1 MMPLGP
7 IIQIPYHIPPDIEYR
22 LATGAATRSGQIIRD
37 AATGRITDHLKPV
50 AQGVAESVARFRP
63 VEHLKIARIR
73 KVSSTSRNPA
83 AGVARYVKKNPLAS
97 ALFAAGTAGVA
108 YVVHY
113 VVKELSTKQ
122 HSKEAGTGHGGHD
135 VVDVGRHLE
144 SAIKNWLEAATQSNL
159 TEEVVN
165 DLAEAYAA
173 YREAAFAAEGTP
185 HEPDKWEREFY
196 ALFADYTMK
205 VAQANGVEFESPQE
219 ASNVVDLTPYIECQQ
234 ELFTRGSD
242 EGTPDAG

>member
-1 MMPLGP
+1 MSS
-7 IIQIPYHIPPDIEYR
+7 IIQIHYHIPPEIGVR

-37 AATGRITDHLKPV
+37 AATGRITNHLKPV
-50 AQGVAESVARFRP
+50 AQSFAQSAAQLRP
-63 VEHLKIARIR
+63 VERPGISRLTSISGKSRGLA
-73 KVSSTSRNPA
+73 KST
-83 AGVARYVKKNPLAS
+83 ARYVKKNPLSS

-113 VVKELSTKQ
+113 VVKELSMKQ
-122 HSKEAGTGHGGHD
+122 HSEEAGTGHGGHD
-135 VVDVGRHLE
+135 VVDVGRHLD

-173 YREAAFAAEGTP
+173 YQEAESAAKGTP
-185 HEPDKWEREFY
+185 REPDKWKREFY
-196 ALFADYTMK
+196 PLFADYTVK

-219 ASNVVDLTPYIECQQ
+219 ASNVVDLTPYIACQQ